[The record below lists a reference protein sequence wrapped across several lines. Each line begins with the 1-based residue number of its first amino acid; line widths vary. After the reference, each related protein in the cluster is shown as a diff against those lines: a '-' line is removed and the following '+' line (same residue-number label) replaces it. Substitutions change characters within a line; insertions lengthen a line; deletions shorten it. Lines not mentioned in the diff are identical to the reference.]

1 MAACRAR
8 RAASCRRIHALD
20 SRSGISY
27 PACVGTVRPLLARY
41 PGLACLLVALA
52 LLMKAWV
59 PVGYMPATVDG
70 RLLLALCSG
79 SGAVSMQGMPIA
91 GTIHDLGQPDPAAQ
105 HADSPCLF
113 SGLSS
118 PLLPGACPLLL
129 AAAIFFLFVAALRFQ
144 PLPPIRRA
152 AYLRP
157 PAQAPPAF
165 R

>member
-1 MAACRAR
+1 M
-8 RAASCRRIHALD
+8 
-20 SRSGISY
+20 
-27 PACVGTVRPLLARY
+27 LARY
-41 PGLACLLVALA
+41 PGLASLLVALA

-79 SGAVSMQGMPIA
+79 SGAIA
-91 GTIHDLGQPDPAAQ
+91 APGISTSGTIHDLGQPDPAAQ

-118 PLLPGACPLLL
+118 PLLSGACPLLL
-129 AAAIFFLFVAALRFQ
+129 AAAIFLLFVAALRFQ
-144 PLPPIRRA
+144 PLPPVRRA
-152 AYLRP
+152 AHLRP
-157 PAQAPPAF
+157 PAQAPPAS